1 MTAVSAFYPIDA
13 MRKLLDDIHLEWNGN
28 LKFTAER
35 AGFQTSIDGNE
46 ETAPSPVGLLMESVA
61 ACAAID
67 VVLILK
73 KGKEEL
79 ESLTVET
86 RALRAEDPPQFIKRL
101 QLTFHLSG
109 DVDEAKARR
118 AIQLS
123 FEKYCSVYHSLRK
136 DIALEWGLTLNGTKS
151 AG

>member
-1 MTAVSAFYPIDA
+1 MDEIY
-13 MRKLLDDIHLEWNGN
+13 LEWNGD

-46 ETAPSPVGLLMESVA
+46 ETGPSPVGLLMESVA

-67 VVLILK
+67 VVVILK

-86 RALRAEDPPQFIKRL
+86 RALRAKDSPQFIKRL
-101 QLTFHLSG
+101 QFTFHLSG
-109 DVDEAKARR
+109 SVDEAKARR
-118 AIQLS
+118 ALQLS
-123 FEKYCSVYHSLRK
+123 FEKYCSVYYSLRR
-136 DIALEWGLTLNGTKS
+136 DIVLEWDFTLNGLKFD
-151 AG
+151 G